1 MSKLQY
7 CVYVLYSLKDG
18 NLYIGCSSNL
28 KERLTS
34 HFHGYSKSTACRRPF
49 RLIFC
54 EYFLSKSDALRRE
67 KYFKTDAGKRS
78 LKLIMRESL
87 KNVIFAAV
95 V

>member
-1 MSKLQY
+1 MSKLQH

-34 HFHGYSKSTACRRPF
+34 HFHGYSKSTAGRRPF

-54 EYFLSKSDALRRE
+54 EYFLSKPDALRRE
-67 KYFKTDAGKRS
+67 KYFKTNAGKRG
-78 LKLIMRESL
+78 LKLIMRKSL
-87 KNVIFAAV
+87 EDISAV
-95 V
+95 VV